1 VKEISGNQKKGMNR
15 NKFKLAL
22 ALDNVSTI
30 KEIEDLVHQTSES
43 IGVYKVGLEQFT
55 RFGAPV
61 LSVVRKTDC
70 RIFLDLKF
78 HDIPNTVAK
87 AVASA
92 CDLGVHYLTI
102 HTQGGIDMMKAA
114 VDAANKHSTPPSI
127 VGVTLLTSIGA
138 DALKTDL
145 MIPVSPVEYVK
156 HLAGCALKAGLA
168 GIVCSAADLPSVR
181 TTLPESFIK
190 ITPGIRPEGSD
201 VGDQARI
208 ATPNEAIKNGATI
221 LVIGRPITGAKDPGL
236 AAHQILESISA

>member
-1 VKEISGNQKKGMNR
+1 MNK

-30 KEIEDLVHQTSES
+30 KEIEDLVNQTSES
-43 IGVYKVGLEQFT
+43 IGVYKIGLEQFT

-92 CDLGVHYLTI
+92 CDLGVHYMTI
-102 HTQGGIDMMKAA
+102 HTQGGIEMMKAA
-114 VDAANKHSTPPSI
+114 VDAANKHNNTPPSI

-138 DALKTDL
+138 DALKSDL
-145 MIPVSPVEYVK
+145 MIPVSPDAYVK
-156 HLAGCALKAGLA
+156 HLASCAVKAGLA

-181 TTLPESFIK
+181 ATLPENFIK
-190 ITPGIRPEGSD
+190 ITPGIRPEGTDS
-201 VGDQARI
+201 GDQARI
-208 ATPNEAIKNGATI
+208 ATPREAIKNGATI

-236 AAHQILESISA
+236 AAHQILESITT

>member
-1 VKEISGNQKKGMNR
+1 MNN

-30 KEIEDLVHQTSES
+30 KEIEDLVNQTSES

-61 LSVVRKTDC
+61 LSVVRNVDC

-92 CDLGVHYLTI
+92 CDLGVHYMTI
-102 HTQGGIDMMKAA
+102 HTQGGIEMMKAA
-114 VDAANKHSTPPSI
+114 VDAANKHCSTPPLI

-138 DALKTDL
+138 EALKTDL
-145 MIPVSPVEYVK
+145 MIPVSPDDYVK
-156 HLAGCALKAGLA
+156 HLALCALKAGLA
-168 GIVCSAADLPSVR
+168 GIVCSAADLPSVKS
-181 TTLPESFIK
+181 TLPADFIK

-208 ATPNEAIKNGATI
+208 ATPREAIKNGATI
-221 LVIGRPITGAKDPGL
+221 LVIGRPITAAKDPGL
-236 AAHQILESISA
+236 AAHQILESINT

>member
-1 VKEISGNQKKGMNR
+1 MNS

-30 KEIEDLVHQTSES
+30 KEIEDLVDQTSES
-43 IGVYKVGLEQFT
+43 IGVYKVGLELFT

-61 LSVVRKTDC
+61 LSVVRKADC

-87 AVASA
+87 AVSSA
-92 CDLGVHYLTI
+92 CGLGVHYLTI

-114 VDAANKHSTPPSI
+114 VDAANKNGGTPPSI

-138 DALKTDL
+138 DALKSDL

-181 TTLPESFIK
+181 ATLPENFIK

>member
-1 VKEISGNQKKGMNR
+1 MNK

-30 KEIEDLVHQTSES
+30 KEIQDLVHQTSES
-43 IGVYKVGLEQFT
+43 IGVYKIGLEQFT

-61 LSVVRKTDC
+61 LSVVRNVDC

-92 CDLGVHYLTI
+92 CDLGVQYLTI
-102 HTQGGIDMMKAA
+102 HTQGGIEMMKAA
-114 VDAANKHSTPPSI
+114 VEAAHKHSDAPPSI

-138 DALKTDL
+138 EALKTDL
-145 MIPVSPVEYVK
+145 MIPVTPVDYVK
-156 HLAGCALKAGLA
+156 HLASCALKAGLA

-181 TTLPESFIK
+181 TLLPEEFIK
-190 ITPGIRPEGSD
+190 ITPGIRPEGTDS
-201 VGDQARI
+201 GDQARI
-208 ATPNEAIKNGATI
+208 ATPQEAIKNGASI